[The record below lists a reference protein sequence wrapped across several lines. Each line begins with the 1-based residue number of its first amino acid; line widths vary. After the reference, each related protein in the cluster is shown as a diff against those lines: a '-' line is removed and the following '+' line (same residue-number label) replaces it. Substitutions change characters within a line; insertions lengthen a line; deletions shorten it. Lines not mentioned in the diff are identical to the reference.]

1 MLDNQSH
8 QHMEYHNDAF
18 SGNTFSTAFAASSGR
33 DITYKERAQF
43 YGTEYA
49 TDVDQ
54 IFLRS
59 LVTASVHS
67 ILEIPAGVGRNLP
80 WLHATGRL
88 VVVADREAAMVEQ
101 LSARIQATGAA
112 DHIQPVIADMRDLSL
127 GQVFDLILVPQGAFQ
142 LLPNPQN
149 ALRALSGFR
158 CHLAHNGR
166 LLIDL
171 ATFQADICGDE
182 HIRPSYYDPSIP
194 NGQLVAEWTRVLQ
207 TGGTLTR
214 ACIQCLQEE
223 MLTTT
228 FYYTLR
234 ANEQEEH
241 LTFVMK
247 SRRYCYE
254 QLLALCH
261 QAGLIPR
268 HIYRNYSYDP
278 YLSVG
283 HRMVFLLERDHKME
297 GIGTSILE

>member
-1 MLDNQSH
+1 MLGSQSH
-8 QHMEYHNDAF
+8 QYFKHHEDILLGHLSSAAF
-18 SGNTFSTAFAASSGR
+18 HGTR
-33 DITYKERAQF
+33 CITYKERAEF
-43 YGTEYA
+43 YETEYA
-49 TDVDQ
+49 TDVDLA
-54 IFLRS
+54 FLCS
-59 LVTASVHS
+59 LVTADVHS
-67 ILEIPAGVGRNLP
+67 ILEIPAGVGRNLS
-80 WLHATGRL
+80 WLYATRRL
-88 VVVADREAAMVEQ
+88 VVVADQETAMVQQ
-101 LSARIQATGAA
+101 LSARIQSMGMA
-112 DHIQPVIADMRDLSL
+112 DYIQPVVADMRNLSL

-142 LLPNPQN
+142 LLPNPQD
-149 ALRALSGFR
+149 ALRALSRFR

-171 ATFQADICGDE
+171 ATFQTDICGDE

-194 NGQLVAEWTRVLQ
+194 NGQLIAEWTRVLQ

-214 ACIQCLQEE
+214 ARIQCLQEE

-261 QAGLIPR
+261 QAGLVPR
-268 HIYRNYSYDP
+268 HVYRNYSYDP
-278 YLSVG
+278 YLSFG
-283 HRMVFLLERDHKME
+283 HRMVFLLERDHKIE
-297 GIGTSILE
+297 GIETSILE